1 MRCSRSWCTD
11 MGAPDDSIREE
22 LIGAV
27 LGELSLL
34 RRDVGELRTALQ
46 QAGDQFKD
54 SSDLA
59 MLRLAARTDQF
70 LADFRNSTAGVLDE
84 ARQFGEGREQLL
96 GEIAIRQY
104 DAAHDRSLDKIRKI
118 LREPLARP
126 SLTRAEIALW
136 GIGTALLSAALA
148 VIAVV
153 VLAH

>member
-1 MRCSRSWCTD
+1 

-46 QAGDQFKD
+46 KAGDQFKD

-59 MLRLAARTDQF
+59 VLRLAARTDQF
-70 LADFRNSTAGVLDE
+70 LADFRDSTAGVLDK
-84 ARQFGEGREQLL
+84 ARQFGEAREQLL

-104 DAAHDRSLDKIRKI
+104 DAAHDRSLADIRHI
-118 LREPLARP
+118 LHEPLARP
-126 SLTRAEIALW
+126 SLTRGEIALW

-148 VIAVV
+148 VIVVV

>member
-1 MRCSRSWCTD
+1 

-34 RRDVGELRTALQ
+34 RRDVDELRTALQ

-59 MLRLAARTDQF
+59 MLRLAARSDQF
-70 LADFRNSTAGVLDE
+70 LADFRDSTAGVLDK
-84 ARQFGEGREQLL
+84 ARQFGEAREQLL

-104 DAAHDRSLDKIRKI
+104 DAAHDRSLDEIRQI
-118 LREPLARP
+118 LREPLAHP
-126 SLTRAEIALW
+126 SLTRREMALW

-148 VIAVV
+148 VSVVV
-153 VLAH
+153 VLVR

>member
-1 MRCSRSWCTD
+1 

-46 QAGDQFKD
+46 QAGDQFMD

-70 LADFRNSTAGVLDE
+70 LADFRDSTAGVLDK
-84 ARQFGEGREQLL
+84 ARQFGEAREQLL
-96 GEIAIRQY
+96 GEIAIRQH
-104 DAAHDRSLDKIRKI
+104 DAPMTAAWTKSGRSCASHSRDR
-118 LREPLARP
+118 
-126 SLTRAEIALW
+126 
-136 GIGTALLSAALA
+136 
-148 VIAVV
+148 
-153 VLAH
+153 H

>member
-1 MRCSRSWCTD
+1 

-70 LADFRNSTAGVLDE
+70 LADFRDSTAGVLDK
-84 ARQFGEGREQLL
+84 ARQFGEAREQLL

-104 DAAHDRSLDKIRKI
+104 DDAHDRSLDAIRQV

-126 SLTRAEIALW
+126 SLTRGEIALW
-136 GIGTALLSAALA
+136 GTGTALLSAALA
-148 VIAVV
+148 VIAAV

>member
-1 MRCSRSWCTD
+1 

-59 MLRLAARTDQF
+59 VLRLAARSDQF
-70 LADFRNSTAGVLDE
+70 LADFRDSTAGVLDK
-84 ARQFGEGREQLL
+84 AQQFGEAREQLL

-104 DAAHDRSLDKIRKI
+104 DAAHDRSLDEIRQI
-118 LREPLARP
+118 LHEPLART
-126 SLTRAEIALW
+126 SLTRREMALW

-148 VIAVV
+148 VIVVAVLV
-153 VLAH
+153 H

>member
-1 MRCSRSWCTD
+1 

-34 RRDVGELRTALQ
+34 RRDVGELRKALP

-70 LADFRNSTAGVLDE
+70 LVDFRDSTAGVLE
-84 ARQFGEGREQLL
+84 KARQFGEAREQLL

-104 DAAHDRSLDKIRKI
+104 DDVHDRSLDEIRQI

-126 SLTRAEIALW
+126 SLTRQEMALW
-136 GIGTALLSAALA
+136 GVGTALLSAALA

>member
-1 MRCSRSWCTD
+1 

-59 MLRLAARTDQF
+59 VLRLAARTDQF
-70 LADFRNSTAGVLDE
+70 LADFRDSTAGVLDK
-84 ARQFGEGREQLL
+84 ARQFGEAREQLL

-104 DAAHDRSLDKIRKI
+104 DAAHDRSLADIRQI
-118 LREPLARP
+118 LHEPLARP
-126 SLTRAEIALW
+126 SLTRGEIALW